1 MDSSDRSGGDR
12 HAPRASAGAAGSS
25 QAPPLEAWLDLVLET
40 SPVAM
45 GIISALDS
53 RYVRVNRAMAELVGM
68 SVAEILSCDPYRLAL
83 QTTHPDDLVAE
94 QKLFAELAVGAR
106 RSYRIEKRFV
116 RADGTT
122 RWGCLTFSG
131 IHGPALESS
140 GPGGPGEPVRPIQ
153 FAISQVVDIT
163 ETKALRMAVQ
173 HREEELRHAQKIDGI
188 GRLTAGIAHDFN
200 NLITVIMGH
209 GEVLKDLVRHRRRTP
224 SIPELQESL
233 DEILAACDRAA
244 SLTAQVL
251 THGRREPVAASAF
264 VLSPAVEGWTRFLA
278 RALGTHVQMHVDLHE
293 ALTAEGAIFAD
304 QDQVGQIVMNLVLN
318 ARDAIG
324 EGGRISVT
332 TRDLVVEADGV
343 RRGAPGPGEWVVLAI
358 SDDGHGM
365 SPEVRARIFEPFFT
379 TRTDRAG
386 RRGTGLG
393 MATVQRIVTEA
404 GGCIDVESAPGAGT
418 TVSVYF
424 PRVAPVP
431 AGGTPVEA
439 PPRAVVPAPNTRR
452 VLVVED
458 EPAVRSLVANVLLGA
473 HHRVEVARDGE
484 EAWRLVEP
492 APGQSE
498 IPFHLIVSDLAMPNA
513 GGISL
518 ARRLRE
524 RGIACRML
532 FISGFGDHASAEV
545 AAFGPLLPKPFT
557 PAQLLDAVR
566 DAIDGAGVTSGP
578 ERTHP

>member
-12 HAPRASAGAAGSS
+12 QAPRARSGAGSS
-25 QAPPLEAWLDLVLET
+25 EGPPLEAWLDLVLET

-68 SVAEILSCDPYRLAL
+68 SVDEILSCDPYRLAV

-94 QKLFAELAVGAR
+94 QKLFAELAIGAR

-116 RADGTT
+116 RPDGTI
-122 RWGCLTFSG
+122 RWGWLTFSG
-131 IHGPALESS
+131 IHGPAIGAGAAGGPV
-140 GPGGPGEPVRPIQ
+140 GPGDSSRPGGPVRPIQ

-163 ETKALRMAVQ
+163 ETRALRVAVQ
-173 HREEELRHAQKIDGI
+173 RGEEELRHAQKIDAI

-209 GEVLKDLVRHRRRTP
+209 GEVLKDLARHRRRPP

-233 DEILAACDRAA
+233 DEILVACDRAA
-244 SLTAQVL
+244 SLTSQVL
-251 THGRREPVAASAF
+251 AHGRREPVAPRAF
-264 VLSPAVEGWTRFLA
+264 VLSPAVEAWQRFLA
-278 RALGTHVQMHVDLHE
+278 RALGTHAQMHVHLEGD
-293 ALTAEGAIFAD
+293 LTAEGAIFAD
-304 QDQVGQIVMNLVLN
+304 QDQVGQVVMNLILN

-332 TRDLVVEADGV
+332 TRDLVVEEDG
-343 RRGAPGPGEWVVLAI
+343 GLHGPPGPGAWVVLAI

-386 RRGTGLG
+386 RHGTGLG
-393 MATVQRIVTEA
+393 LATVQRIVTEA
-404 GGCIDVESAPGAGT
+404 GGIIDVESAPGAGT
-418 TVSVYF
+418 TVTVFF
-424 PRVAPVP
+424 PRVALVP
-431 AGGTPVEA
+431 AGGAPVEA
-439 PPRAVVPAPNTRR
+439 PPRPAPAPNSRR
-452 VLVVED
+452 VLIVED

-484 EAWRLVEP
+484 EAWRLLAP
-492 APGQSE
+492 APGQAE
-498 IPFHLIVSDLAMPNA
+498 TPFHLIVSDLAMPNA
-513 GGISL
+513 GGLTL

-524 RGIACRML
+524 RGMAARML
-532 FISGFGDHASAEV
+532 FISGFSDHASVEL
-545 AAFGPLLPKPFT
+545 AAFGRLLPKPFT
-557 PAQLLDAVR
+557 PAQLLEAVR
-566 DAIDGAGVTSGP
+566 DAMDDI
-578 ERTHP
+578 R